1 MTDRLREQISALAD
15 NELPENEH
23 ELLLRRFAGERSLRL
38 CWERYHLVG
47 EAMRKTLPAVDTRG
61 LADRV
66 MASINQEAAPAAKAA
81 TGRSALGRAAA
92 GFAVAVSVAVAAV
105 VGLRND
111 DRIQQSVAGAP
122 AEIVPQE
129 NALQAVPSSSG
140 LVSSASWDGSAY
152 QVQASLRGYLVN
164 HDAMTA
170 ALTGQATP
178 PYRDMTLA
186 PYLPAGNKPEKQ
198 SKNVKKGWTPR
209 HP

>member
-66 MASINQEAAPAAKAA
+66 MASISQEAAPAQAA
-81 TGRSALGRAAA
+81 TGRRALGRAAA
-92 GFAVAVSVAVAAV
+92 GVAVAVSVAVAAV

-111 DRIQQSVAGAP
+111 DRVQQSVAGAP

-129 NALQAVPSSSG
+129 SALQAVSNSPG
-140 LVSSASWDGSAY
+140 LVSGASWDGSAP
-152 QVQASLRGYLVN
+152 QVQASLRSYLVN
-164 HDAMTA
+164 HDVMTA
-170 ALTGQATP
+170 ALTRQVTP
-178 PYRDMTLA
+178 PYRDMAPA
-186 PYLPAGNKPEKQ
+186 PYLPAGDKLEKQ
-198 SKNVKKGWTPR
+198 SKAVKKGVTPR